1 MMLKLQRVRSELTKG
16 KKNEEMWQKK
26 INFKKTPKN

>member
-16 KKNEEMWQKK
+16 KKNEEMWQK